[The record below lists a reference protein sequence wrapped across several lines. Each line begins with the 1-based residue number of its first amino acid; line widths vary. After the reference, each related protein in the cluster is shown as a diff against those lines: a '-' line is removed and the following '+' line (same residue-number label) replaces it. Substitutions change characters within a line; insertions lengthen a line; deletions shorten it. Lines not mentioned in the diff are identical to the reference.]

1 LKSTTA
7 RYDKDAV
14 RWSLS
19 WHPEG
24 RCDSF
29 TREAILANAPPAS
42 GVYGLFNFDC
52 QVFIGESAN
61 IQEALLHHESETDFH
76 SKHLRPTG
84 FTFEACAAGLRKS
97 KADALIARFRP
108 MLQTKAALTETCS
121 LSSGPLVN
129 PVARRGNESETCAD
143 HQEFPVHEDEER
155 PTSRR
160 PFHINWTRGV
170 SLVAVFVA
178 SALVIFYLGIPTD
191 ERNQPRT
198 SDSGEAPA
206 RSAITKP
213 SVLDGGAIGST
224 GRKLSS
230 LHTAGGRMKP
240 SAQPT
245 SATPEPDGAARL
257 FAKKASGKDAV
268 DFQPLLQSAKDS
280 PVRHATD
287 NTELNKRWSV
297 QVSAAPASDIAS
309 ALAERIKANGY
320 AGYVVQAEVKGQ
332 TFYRVRVGRFA
343 TREEAELVRES
354 LALHDVYRDAFLTG
368 D

>member
-1 LKSTTA
+1 MKSTTA
-7 RYDKDAV
+7 SYDKDAV

-19 WHPEG
+19 WHPED

-29 TREAILANAPPAS
+29 TREAILAYAPPAS

-61 IQEALLHHESETDFH
+61 IQEALLRHESETDFH
-76 SKHLRPTG
+76 SEHLRPTG

-121 LSSGPLVN
+121 LSTGPLVS

-143 HQEFPVHEDEER
+143 HREFPVHEDEER
-155 PTSRR
+155 PKSRP
-160 PFHINWTRGV
+160 PFHINRTRGV
-170 SLVAVFVA
+170 SMVAVFVA
-178 SALVIFYLGIPTD
+178 SAVVIFYLGIPTD

-198 SDSGEAPA
+198 SDSRQALA
-206 RSAITKP
+206 RSAIAKR

-230 LHTAGGRMKP
+230 LHMAGGRMKP
-240 SAQPT
+240 SVQPT
-245 SATPEPDGAARL
+245 STTPEPDGAARL
-257 FAKKASGKDAV
+257 FTKKASGEDAAE
-268 DFQPLLQSAKDS
+268 FQPLLQSAKAS

-320 AGYVVQAEVKGQ
+320 AGYVVQAKVKGQ

-354 LALHDVYRDAFLTG
+354 LALHDGYRDAFLTG

>member
-1 LKSTTA
+1 MTKMRFA
-7 RYDKDAV
+7 GACRGIQ
-14 RWSLS
+14 RI
-19 WHPEG
+19 
-24 RCDSF
+24 DSF

-160 PFHINWTRGV
+160 PFHTGPGV
-170 SLVAVFVA
+170 FRWSRCL
-178 SALVIFYLGIPTD
+178 S
-191 ERNQPRT
+191 R
-198 SDSGEAPA
+198 A
-206 RSAITKP
+206 RW
-213 SVLDGGAIGST
+213 
-224 GRKLSS
+224 SS
-230 LHTAGGRMKP
+230 LILAYP
-240 SAQPT
+240 PT
-245 SATPEPDGAARL
+245 KETNR
-257 FAKKASGKDAV
+257 
-268 DFQPLLQSAKDS
+268 
-280 PVRHATD
+280 
-287 NTELNKRWSV
+287 
-297 QVSAAPASDIAS
+297 
-309 ALAERIKANGY
+309 ALA
-320 AGYVVQAEVKGQ
+320 
-332 TFYRVRVGRFA
+332 TVGRLWHDPRLPSHPYWMGA
-343 TREEAELVRES
+343 LSVRQGGNCLRCTWLAAE
-354 LALHDVYRDAFLTG
+354 
-368 D
+368 